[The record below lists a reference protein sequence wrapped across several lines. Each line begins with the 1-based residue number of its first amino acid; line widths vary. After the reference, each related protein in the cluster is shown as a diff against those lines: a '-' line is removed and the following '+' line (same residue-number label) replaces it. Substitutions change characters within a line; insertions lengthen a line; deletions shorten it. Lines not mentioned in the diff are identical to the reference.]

1 MKRVMLILGSVL
13 LFGMSLW
20 AQTGG
25 PAATP
30 SPAAPGASA
39 AERSESR
46 AMERRERRERR
57 RHHRRRAR
65 RHHRRHGA
73 A

>member
-1 MKRVMLILGSVL
+1 MKRVVLVLASVL
-13 LFGMSLW
+13 LFGMGLW
-20 AQTGG
+20 AQTGT

-30 SPAAPGASA
+30 SPATPGARA

-46 AMERRERRERR
+46 ATERRERRERR
-57 RHHRRRAR
+57 RHHRRRVR

-73 A
+73 V